1 MILYNCSKEHG
12 FHRYFVRV
20 DPVYFL
26 SPFCNSPLFGIR
38 IHSKFIAGRLVPH
51 IPAMNVE
58 IVKLEDSD
66 IKILCEMLGQ
76 VSASEKFEVHRH
88 DCVFS
93 AKELVSGIRS
103 ILVYSFNRKGMLC
116 GGVLTGLVAILV
128 GGGTVEKK
136 EACLAIWD
144 LVADTSFNETLESL
158 ELPLIEI
165 LTGLKSNIDTEFNS
179 LLSGLACSLS
189 SCSKFQA

>member
-1 MILYNCSKEHG
+1 MERG
-12 FHRYFVRV
+12 FHWYFMRV

-26 SPFCNSPLFGIR
+26 SPFCNSPSFGIR

-51 IPAMNVE
+51 IPAMNLE

-76 VSASEKFEVHRH
+76 ASASDKFEVHHH

-93 AKELVSGIRS
+93 ARELVSGIRS
-103 ILVYSFNRKGMLC
+103 ILLHNLNRKGMLC

-128 GGGTVEKK
+128 GGSTLEKK

-144 LVADTSFNETLESL
+144 LVADASFIETLESL
-158 ELPLIEI
+158 ELPLIDI
-165 LTGLKSNIDTEFNS
+165 LMELKLNIDTEFNL

-189 SCSKFQA
+189 LYSKFQE